1 MIINLFIKQGYTDS
15 PPRKDMLICKNVTIK
30 LHNME
35 HKPKKPKHGYSVTY
49 SKGTLYLLIHNSYLQ
64 TNIPHLQ
71 THTNGEL

>member
-15 PPRKDMLICKNVTIK
+15 PPRVKDVTIK